1 MAPNSAS
8 MDPYSRAAFLA
19 AQIEAL
25 RGPEPAKPSAVPEI
39 AMPQSRKSK
48 EKPAMSVSPA
58 SHAKSSLRARKPA
71 PRRAPSSKSKIKTHL
86 SHEPSF
92 ERHRRKCRICCHP
105 QREAIEEL
113 FIHWHSPESIHHDFA
128 IYPAFDVSC
137 LYRHARAADLYKKR
151 SRNLRDVFDLL
162 LEQAGNVLPTAHGI
176 VAVVRAYSCLT
187 KTNQWVEPERRV
199 HIVNDVHR
207 HDLSACPD
215 EGRAVADSPACPAR
229 PDAGRDEGRAV
240 VGSSSR
246 LDERRATSTTSAPDE
261 SSHVGSQSSSAPAQ
275 LISRTAH
282 ISTTAPNPQ
291 EPNVSSSDSLT
302 SDLRHRTSNL
312 SNRQPARLEHQL
324 THT

>member
-1 MAPNSAS
+1 MAPNSAG

-19 AQIEAL
+19 AQIDAL
-25 RGPEPAKPSAVPEI
+25 RGPEPAKSSAVPEI

-48 EKPAMSVSPA
+48 EKPAMSASPA
-58 SHAKSSLRARKPA
+58 SHAKSLLRARKPA
-71 PRRAPSSKSKIKTHL
+71 PRRAAGSKSKIKTHL
-86 SHEPSF
+86 SHESSF

-128 IYPAFDVSC
+128 IYPPFDVSC
-137 LYRHARAADLYKKR
+137 LYRHAHAAGLYKKR

-207 HDLSACPD
+207 HDLSA
-215 EGRAVADSPACPAR
+215 AADSPACP
-229 PDAGRDEGRAV
+229 DQV
-240 VGSSSR
+240 
-246 LDERRATSTTSAPDE
+246 RATSITSAPGED
-261 SSHVGSQSSSAPAQ
+261 SRAGSQTSSAPAQ
-275 LISRTAH
+275 SISQTAH
-282 ISTTAPNPQ
+282 VSTTAPNPQ
-291 EPNVSSSDSLT
+291 KSNVPFSDSLT
-302 SDLRHRTSNL
+302 SNLRHRTSNL
-312 SNRQPARLEHQL
+312 SNRQPPKLESRL